1 MPKNLPEFPQEHYLN
16 RELSWL
22 EFNCRVLE
30 EAADPTNPVLERIKF
45 LSIVSSNLDEF
56 FEVRVA
62 GLQEQLYAGL
72 EPQDFPADG
81 LAPTEQLTRIDQRAH
96 RLVADQYRLLHEEL
110 IGQLQQSGIEW
121 LRLDQLTPAER
132 RYVDSL
138 FSSSI
143 YPVLTPLAIDPGHPF
158 PHVHNKSLNIALLVE
173 RRHANQMQ
181 ELFAVVQVPAVLDRV
196 VTLPSDSDRLRFVL
210 LEDVIAAH
218 LGTLF
223 GGFRVLGHTVFR
235 VTRNTDL
242 TIDEDDAED
251 LLQTIEEHLRL
262 RMRGDAVRLEI
273 SEAADE
279 RFVQMLVSAL
289 DLHSRDVYRV
299 TGPVD
304 LTVFT
309 ALNRMEGFRTLKDE
323 PLVPGTPP
331 AFTSAADVF
340 ELIRSQDVLVHHPF
354 ESFGCV
360 VNFIERAADDPQVLA
375 IKQTLYR
382 TSGGSPIIRALE
394 RAAQNGKQV
403 TALVE
408 LKARF
413 DEENNIVWARSL
425 EHAGV
430 HVVYGVVGLKTH
442 CKASLVVRREA
453 DGIRRYVHLST
464 GNYNPTTARIYTDL
478 GLFTAK
484 SEIGED
490 TSELFNLLT
499 GYSQGRRWRKFLV
512 APLGLREQV
521 VELIDREGRNAA
533 QGRPARI
540 IVKMNA
546 LVEPTVIDALYRA
559 AQAGVKVDLI
569 VRGTCCLRPSMPGL
583 SENIRVISIVDRF
596 LEHSRIFY
604 FENAGDPEVFLGSA
618 DWMPR
623 NFFRRIE
630 LMFPV
635 EDARLKARLI
645 QELLPVILSDNVK
658 ARELQSDGSYLRVT
672 PAEGQEAIRSQA
684 VFQTLARESAR
695 VAVDSAFHFVP
706 IFGAGG
712 PPPPD
717 VTLTSRDDPDQRSTP
732 PRVRSPRPR
741 KRPEPA

>member
-1 MPKNLPEFPQEHYLN
+1 MPKNLPEYSPEHYLN

-22 EFNCRVLE
+22 EFNSRVLE
-30 EAADPTNPVLERIKF
+30 EAADTTNPTLERIKF

-62 GLQEQLYAGL
+62 GLQEQLYAGI

-81 LAPTEQLTRIDQRAH
+81 LAPAEQLSRIDRRVH
-96 RLVADQYRLLHEEL
+96 RMVGDQYRLLHEEL
-110 IGQLQQSGIEW
+110 IGELRQSGIDWVPWAE
-121 LRLDQLTPAER
+121 LTAEELG
-132 RYVDSL
+132 YVDGL
-138 FSSSI
+138 FRSSI

-173 RRHANQMQ
+173 RQHADQLQ
-181 ELFAVVQVPAVLDRV
+181 EFFAVVQVPAVLDRV
-196 VTLPSDSDRLRFVL
+196 VLLPGSAERVRFVL
-210 LEDVIAAH
+210 LEDIIAGH

-251 LLQTIEEHLRL
+251 LLQSIEENLRQ

-273 SEAADE
+273 SESADE

-289 DLHSRDVYRV
+289 DLHDRDVYRV
-299 TGPVD
+299 AGPVD
-304 LTVFT
+304 LTVFM
-309 ALNRMEGFRTLKDE
+309 ALHRLDGFRTLKDE
-323 PLVPGTPP
+323 PLTPGTPP
-331 AFTSAADVF
+331 SFATGGDIF
-340 ELIRSQDVLVHHPF
+340 ELLRAQDILVHHPF
-354 ESFGCV
+354 ESFGGV
-360 VNFIERAADDPQVLA
+360 VSFIERAADDPQVLA

-413 DEENNIVWARSL
+413 DEENNINWARSL
-425 EHAGV
+425 ERAGV

-442 CKASLVVRREA
+442 CKASLVVRREPE
-453 DGIRRYVHLST
+453 GIRRYVHLST

-484 SEIGED
+484 PEFGED

-499 GYSQGRRWRKFLV
+499 GYSQGRRWHKFLV
-512 APLGLREQV
+512 APLGLREQII
-521 VELIDREGRNAA
+521 ELIDRERRNAEA
-533 QGRPARI
+533 GKPARI

-559 AQAGVKVDLI
+559 ARSGVRIDLI
-569 VRGTCCLRPSMPGL
+569 VRGTCCLRPDMPGL

-604 FENAGDPEVFLGSA
+604 FENAGNPDVYLGSA

-623 NFFRRIE
+623 NFYRRIE
-630 LMFPV
+630 VMFPI
-635 EDARLKARLI
+635 EDAKLKARVT
-645 QELLPVILSDNVK
+645 QELLPIILKDNVK
-658 ARELQSDGSYLRVT
+658 ARQLQSDGSYVRVT
-672 PAEGQEAIRSQA
+672 PNGQDPLRSQA
-684 VFQTLARESAR
+684 VFLTQARESAR
-695 VAVDSAFHFVP
+695 VAVDSAFRFVP
-706 IFGAGG
+706 ILGRAGA
-712 PPPPD
+712 PPEDATQGNGDQVGQRPP
-717 VTLTSRDDPDQRSTP
+717 Q
-732 PRVRSPRPR
+732 RVRAPRAR
-741 KRPEPA
+741 KRSEPA

>member
-1 MPKNLPEFPQEHYLN
+1 
-16 RELSWL
+16 
-22 EFNCRVLE
+22 
-30 EAADPTNPVLERIKF
+30 
-45 LSIVSSNLDEF
+45 
-56 FEVRVA
+56 
-62 GLQEQLYAGL
+62 
-72 EPQDFPADG
+72 
-81 LAPTEQLTRIDQRAH
+81 
-96 RLVADQYRLLHEEL
+96 
-110 IGQLQQSGIEW
+110 
-121 LRLDQLTPAER
+121 
-132 RYVDSL
+132 
-138 FSSSI
+138 
-143 YPVLTPLAIDPGHPF
+143 
-158 PHVHNKSLNIALLVE
+158 
-173 RRHANQMQ
+173 
-181 ELFAVVQVPAVLDRV
+181 
-196 VTLPSDSDRLRFVL
+196 
-210 LEDVIAAH
+210 
-218 LGTLF
+218 
-223 GGFRVLGHTVFR
+223 
-235 VTRNTDL
+235 
-242 TIDEDDAED
+242 
-251 LLQTIEEHLRL
+251 
-262 RMRGDAVRLEI
+262 MRGDAVRLEI
-273 SEAADE
+273 SETADE
-279 RFVQMLVSAL
+279 RFVQMLVTAL
-289 DLHSRDVYRV
+289 DLSSRDVYRV
-299 TGPVD
+299 AGPVD
-304 LTVFT
+304 LTVLM
-309 ALNRMEGFRTLKDE
+309 ALHRLDGYRSLKDE
-323 PLVPGTPP
+323 PLVPGTPS
-331 AFTSAADVF
+331 AFTSGTDVF
-340 ELIRSQDVLVHHPF
+340 ELIRAQDVLVHHPF

-464 GNYNPTTARIYTDL
+464 GNYNPTTARTYTDL
-478 GLFTAK
+478 GLFTAN
-484 SEIGED
+484 SEFGED

-521 VELIDREGRNAA
+521 VELISREGRNAEL
-533 QGRPARI
+533 GRPARI

-559 AQAGVKVDLI
+559 AQAGARIDLI
-569 VRGTCCLRPSMPGL
+569 VRGTCCLRPGIPGL

-630 LMFPV
+630 LMFPI
-635 EDARLKARLI
+635 EDTRLKARLM
-645 QELLPVILSDNVK
+645 QELLPVILNDNVK
-658 ARELQSDGSYLRVT
+658 ARQLRTDGSYVRLA
-672 PAEGQEAIRSQA
+672 PAEGQEPIRSQGF
-684 VFQTLARESAR
+684 FQTLARESAR
-695 VAVDSAFHFVP
+695 VAADSALRFVP
-706 IFGAGG
+706 ILGMTGM
-712 PPPPD
+712 PPGD
-717 VTLTSRDDPDQRSTP
+717 EAFSSGEEVGQRSTP

-741 KRPEPA
+741 KRTEPA

>member
-1 MPKNLPEFPQEHYLN
+1 MPKNLPEFSQEHYLN

-22 EFNCRVLE
+22 EFNARVLE
-30 EAADPTNPVLERIKF
+30 EAADPANPPLERIKF

-81 LAPTEQLTRIDQRAH
+81 LAPAEQLARIGQRTH
-96 RLVADQYRLLHEEL
+96 QLVGDQYRLLHDEL
-110 IGQLQQSGIEW
+110 IGQLEQSGIQW
-121 LRLDQLTPAER
+121 VRLADLLPAER

-173 RRHANQMQ
+173 RKHANQPQ

-196 VTLPSDSDRLRFVL
+196 VVLPGDPDRVRFVL
-210 LEDVIAAH
+210 LEDIIAAH
-218 LGTLF
+218 LETLF
-223 GGFRVLGHTVFR
+223 GGFSVVGHTVFR

-242 TIDEDDAED
+242 TIAEDDAED

-273 SEAADE
+273 SETADE
-279 RFVQMLVSAL
+279 RFVQMLVTAL
-289 DLHSRDVYRV
+289 DLDAREVYRV

-304 LTVFT
+304 LTVLM
-309 ALNRMEGFRTLKDE
+309 ALHRMEGFRGLKDE
-323 PLVPGTPP
+323 PLVPGIPP
-331 AFTSAADVF
+331 AFATGADVF
-340 ELIRSQDVLVHHPF
+340 ELIRSQDVLVHHPY

-464 GNYNPTTARIYTDL
+464 GNYNPTTARVYTDL

-484 SEIGED
+484 SEFGED

-512 APLGLREQV
+512 APLGLREQI
-521 VELIDREGRNAA
+521 VELIGREGRNAEL
-533 QGRPARI
+533 GRPSRI

-559 AQAGVKVDLI
+559 AQSGVRIDLI
-569 VRGTCCLRPSMPGL
+569 VRGTCCLRPDMAGL

-645 QELLPVILSDNVK
+645 EQLLPVILSDNAK
-658 ARELQSDGSYLRVT
+658 GRQLRADGRYVRLA

-684 VFQTLARESAR
+684 VFLTWARESAR
-695 VAVDSAFHFVP
+695 VAVGSALPLVP
-706 IFGAGG
+706 IFGVSGA
-712 PPPPD
+712 PPAD
-717 VTLTSRDDPDQRSTP
+717 TTLDGWPEPGQRTTP

-741 KRPEPA
+741 KRPELA

>member
-1 MPKNLPEFPQEHYLN
+1 MPRDLPEFSQEHYLN

-22 EFNCRVLE
+22 EFNARVLE
-30 EAADPTNPVLERIKF
+30 EAADQTNPTLERVKF

-56 FEVRVA
+56 FEIRVA

-81 LAPTEQLTRIDQRAH
+81 LAPAEQLARIDQRVH
-96 RLVADQYRLLHEEL
+96 HLVGEQYRLLHEEL
-110 IGQLQQSGIEW
+110 IGDLQSSGIE
-121 LRLDQLTPAER
+121 LVRLAGLSPSER
-132 RYVDSL
+132 TYVDDL
-138 FSSSI
+138 FASSI

-158 PHVHNKSLNIALLVE
+158 PHVHNKSLNIALRVE
-173 RRHANQMQ
+173 RTHANQLQ
-181 ELFAVVQVPAVLDRV
+181 ELFAVVQVPSVLDRV
-196 VTLPSDSDRLRFVL
+196 VILPGPPDRVRFVL
-210 LEDVIAAH
+210 LEDVIADH

-242 TIDEDDAED
+242 TIDEDAAED
-251 LLQTIEEHLRL
+251 LLQTIEEHLRQRL
-262 RMRGDAVRLEI
+262 RGEAVRLEI
-273 SEAADE
+273 ADAADE
-279 RFVQMLVSAL
+279 RFVQMLVGAL
-289 DLHSRDVYRV
+289 DLHARDVYRV
-299 TGPVD
+299 QGPVD
-304 LTVFT
+304 LTVFM
-309 ALNRMEGFRTLKDE
+309 ALHRLDGFRALKDE
-323 PLVPGTPP
+323 PLVPGLPP
-331 AFTSAADVF
+331 AFASGGDIF
-340 ELIRSQDVLVHHPF
+340 ELIRNQDILVHHPF
-354 ESFGCV
+354 ESFSSV
-360 VNFIERAADDPQVLA
+360 VNFIDRAADDPQVLA

-382 TSGGSPIIRALE
+382 TSGASPIIRALE

-453 DGIRRYVHLST
+453 DGIRRYVHLAT
-464 GNYNPTTARIYTDL
+464 GNYNPTTARVYTDL
-478 GLFTAK
+478 GLFTARPDF
-484 SEIGED
+484 GVD

-521 VELIDREGRNAA
+521 VELIDREARNA
-533 QGRPARI
+533 QSGKPARI
-540 IVKMNA
+540 IAKMNA
-546 LVEPTVIDALYRA
+546 LVEPMVIDALYRA
-559 AQAGVKVDLI
+559 ARSGVRIDLI
-569 VRGTCCLRPSMPGL
+569 VRGTCCLRPGIPGL

-604 FENAGDPEVFLGSA
+604 FENAGESEVFLGSA

-623 NFFRRIE
+623 NFLRRIE
-630 LMFPV
+630 VMFPV
-635 EDARLKARLI
+635 EDARLKARLT
-645 QELLPVILSDNVK
+645 QELLPRILSDNVK
-658 ARELQSDGSYLRVT
+658 ARELRSDATYVRVQ
-672 PAEGQEAIRSQA
+672 PADGQEPVRSQA

-695 VAVDSAFHFVP
+695 VAVDSALRFVP
-706 IFGAGG
+706 IFGASGV
-712 PPPPD
+712 PPAD
-717 VTLTSRDDPDQRSTP
+717 VTLSNGEPVGKRATGSRA
-732 PRVRSPRPR
+732 RSPRPR
-741 KRPEPA
+741 KRTESA